1 MIEETV
7 LLTAQIETL
16 SEPGEI
22 RALADEARAQ
32 GRVALDT
39 EFMWERTYAPELC
52 LLQVAT
58 ADRIVLLDPID
69 GAPIEPI
76 AELVSDPAVE
86 LIMHAPSADLLL
98 FALRADAR
106 PTNIFDTQLAAGF
119 VGLGISTAYDRL
131 VESVLRVKLEH
142 SATFTDWKRRPLSET
157 QVAYAADDVRYLG
170 ALADELIARL
180 ERLGRTSWA
189 RDELARRYGDPA
201 ALMPDPERAFQ
212 RVGRRGRLSGRQL
225 SVLRELAAWRER
237 EARRRDT
244 PTGWLLKDPSLVELA
259 RAQPLDPAALR
270 RVRGVG
276 SMGAQETQELLA
288 AVARGIEAEPL
299 PSPRE
304 PSGEVARRSAV
315 AAALA
320 AVLVRARCEDARI
333 APELVATRGD
343 LEEFSRAALTGGVEG
358 QSLAS
363 GWRRDLVGAELEELL
378 AGRIAIAADP
388 GPSVARLLDAS
399 PGDAAPG

>member
-1 MIEETV
+1 M
-7 LLTAQIETL
+7 
-16 SEPGEI
+16 

-58 ADRIVLLDPID
+58 TSRVVLLDPLE
-69 GAPIEPI
+69 GAPIGPI
-76 AELVSDPAVE
+76 AELVSDPAVQ

-106 PTNIFDTQLAAGF
+106 PTNVFDTQLVAGF

-131 VESVLRVKLEH
+131 VEAVLRVRLEH
-142 SATFTDWKRRPLSET
+142 SATFTDWKRRPLSDI
-157 QVAYAADDVRYLG
+157 QVAYAADDVRHLG
-170 ALADELIARL
+170 ALADELTARL
-180 ERLGRTSWA
+180 DRLGRTSWA
-189 RDELARRYGDPA
+189 ADELARRYGDPG
-201 ALMPDPERAFQ
+201 ALTPDPERAFQ

-259 RAQPLDPAALR
+259 RAQPTDAAALR

-276 SMGAQETQELLA
+276 SMGSQETQGLLE
-288 AVARGIEAEPL
+288 AVARGMEADPL

-320 AVLVRARCEDARI
+320 SVLVRARCEDARI

-343 LEEFSRAALTGGVEG
+343 LEDFARGALTGGIEG
-358 QSLAS
+358 LSLGS

-378 AGRIAIAADP
+378 AGRIAIALAS
-388 GPSVARLLDAS
+388 GPPYARLLDAS
-399 PGDAAPG
+399 TAPGDAEAP